1 MKKNHLLIW
10 ACLIMSCSGNS
21 EIFEPEIGYIDYA
34 NYPLEKLT
42 QNDRTLLENV
52 SFQEGKL
59 TSLIDLASATEQG
72 IPEEKYNYFLEYLQN
87 ENLRM
92 ERYLDSGAI
101 VFYDGK
107 PFTRNE
113 KLHPYI
119 NETEHPST
127 RATYSRSELVCS
139 HEHGGGYNKMGE
151 YWVHFKGTSKLSV
164 SYTGPTTVY
173 LRENLKRISAYIV
186 KGMNQ
191 STATFKYG
199 FGNNVTWDWKITYD
213 SPVSSKTRLDFYAL
227 YEDPIPSP
235 NPSNP
240 EYIYFWDNLPSYV
253 ITHKN
258 VVKQIIDI
266 QICEPGV
273 YMILMYLKYAEND
286 YRLYRESHYHSA
298 YEIISLPYPQ
308 EITFWISIYRETEKD
323 GKMSYEYIGDRE
335 FPYPPYPYQK

>member
-1 MKKNHLLIW
+1 
-10 ACLIMSCSGNS
+10 
-21 EIFEPEIGYIDYA
+21 
-34 NYPLEKLT
+34 
-42 QNDRTLLENV
+42 
-52 SFQEGKL
+52 
-59 TSLIDLASATEQG
+59 
-72 IPEEKYNYFLEYLQN
+72 
-87 ENLRM
+87 
-92 ERYLDSGAI
+92 
-101 VFYDGK
+101 
-107 PFTRNE
+107 
-113 KLHPYI
+113 
-119 NETEHPST
+119 
-127 RATYSRSELVCS
+127 
-139 HEHGGGYNKMGE
+139 MGE

-186 KGMNQ
+186 KGLNQ

-227 YEDPIPSP
+227 YEDPIPSS

-266 QICEPGV
+266 QICKPGV